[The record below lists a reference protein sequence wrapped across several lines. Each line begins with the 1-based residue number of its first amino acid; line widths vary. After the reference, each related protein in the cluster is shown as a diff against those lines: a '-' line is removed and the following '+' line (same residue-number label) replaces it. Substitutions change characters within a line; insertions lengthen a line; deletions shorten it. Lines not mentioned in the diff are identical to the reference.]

1 MLALVASPA
10 MQLLAIGVG
19 RVLARSLNLSP
30 IEKGSVSYS
39 NSVNLLFP
47 LIIAMMP
54 LMVALYTL

>member
-1 MLALVASPA
+1 MLALVASLA

-19 RVLARSLNLSP
+19 RVLARPLNLSP
-30 IEKGSVSYS
+30 IEKGSVGYS

-47 LIIAMMP
+47 LIISTMP